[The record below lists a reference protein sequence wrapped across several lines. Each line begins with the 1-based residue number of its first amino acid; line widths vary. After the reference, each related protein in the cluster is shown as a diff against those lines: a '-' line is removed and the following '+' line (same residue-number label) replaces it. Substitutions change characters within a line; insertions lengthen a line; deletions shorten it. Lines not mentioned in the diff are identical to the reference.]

1 MMMMI
6 NIILISVMAR
16 PFHRRRR
23 GHCPSRQQ
31 ALRELERL
39 RPDQCEHDDDD
50 DDDEEEDDDD
60 DEEEEDD
67 DTHADCNLL
76 SVHVMPPDELS
87 LVAASCYDLCS
98 KKVGFYQVL

>member
-1 MMMMI
+1 MMMMMMMI

-39 RPDQCEHDDDD
+39 RPDQCEHDHDDD
-50 DDDEEEDDDD
+50 DDDD
-60 DEEEEDD
+60 EEEDD

>member
-39 RPDQCEHDDDD
+39 RPDQCEHDHDDD
-50 DDDEEEDDDD
+50 DDDEEDDDD

-67 DTHADCNLL
+67 DDDDAEEEEVVGGVEEDAAE
-76 SVHVMPPDELS
+76 DE
-87 LVAASCYDLCS
+87 AA
-98 KKVGFYQVL
+98 

>member
-1 MMMMI
+1 MMLI

-39 RPDQCEHDDDD
+39 RPDQCEHDHDDD
-50 DDDEEEDDDD
+50 DDDE
-60 DEEEEDD
+60 EEEEDD

>member
-1 MMMMI
+1 MMMMM
-6 NIILISVMAR
+6 IILISVMAR

-39 RPDQCEHDDDD
+39 RPDQCEHDHDDDDEEEEDDD

-60 DEEEEDD
+60 G
-67 DTHADCNLL
+67 TCCHLQHLQLFGHSPNPFLQTNL
-76 SVHVMPPDELS
+76 
-87 LVAASCYDLCS
+87 
-98 KKVGFYQVL
+98 